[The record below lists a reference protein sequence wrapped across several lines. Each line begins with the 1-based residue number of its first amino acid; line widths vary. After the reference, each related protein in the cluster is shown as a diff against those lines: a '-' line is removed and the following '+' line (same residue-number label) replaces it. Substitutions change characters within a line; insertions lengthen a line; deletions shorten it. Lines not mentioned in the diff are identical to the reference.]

1 MIIKNLIDSLSQ
13 FRFDL
18 KEKIKKIYQNSSF
31 YDKKISRTK
40 DIAFDYK
47 PSPYLLS
54 SIVKYQKKKYKIED
68 FALESIWQNN
78 IKYEEFEKLNNFFWF
93 FSLDLKSSKK
103 ISQSVI
109 SNWINQNK
117 RYDKKSWDFDITSK
131 RIISWLSNH
140 QLSYEDCDE
149 NFKKKF
155 NQSVQKQTNHLLN
168 EIKNLSEV
176 ENKIIGCAAI
186 ILTGLA
192 YKDDNKYLNNGLN
205 LLKRIIKSSIN
216 NQGFP
221 KSRNIKQL
229 VLYLKYFII
238 IREWFKESQNTIPE
252 YIDETIYYLG
262 QSYAFIWQ
270 NIYQDLLFN
279 GNYISNN
286 DDFDQYLKRFGYVFK
301 NENRELAGYAILKNK
316 KIILSMDIGDSP
328 SDNFSKFYQS
338 GALSFEVISNGR
350 KLITNSGYFTDT
362 QNKLNK
368 LSRST
373 ALQSTLSI
381 EDHSSCKY
389 KKLDKFNLVVGKG
402 VRIIKKNTIFEDNYW
417 KISGSHDGYLK
428 EFKTIHEREIEFYP
442 EQMKFVGFDKL
453 LRKNNSKNIKFDI
466 RFHLEPSS
474 KVMKTQDN
482 KSILIELEDEG
493 WKFSCENFDI
503 NIDNGLYLGIKNSH
517 KENQNICVSGICK
530 NKSQIV
536 KWEITKL
543 K

>member
-1 MIIKNLIDSLSQ
+1 MIINNLLTSSNSFLNLKKNL
-13 FRFDL
+13 
-18 KEKIKKIYQNSSF
+18 KKFYQNSDF
-31 YDKKISRTK
+31 YDKKISKIK
-40 DIAFDYK
+40 DTTFDYK

-68 FALESIWQNN
+68 FALDTIWQNTLGLED
-78 IKYEEFEKLNNFFWF
+78 YEKLNNFFWF

-103 ISQSVI
+103 TTQSVI
-109 SNWINQNK
+109 NNWINNNH
-117 RYDKKSWDFDITSK
+117 RYNQKSWDFDITSK

-140 QLSYEDCDE
+140 QLTYEDCDE
-149 NFKKKF
+149 EFKKKF
-155 NQSVQKQTNHLLN
+155 NKSIQKQTNHLLN
-168 EIKNLSEV
+168 EIKNLTEV

-192 YKDDNKYLNNGLN
+192 YQNNKNYLLNGLN
-205 LLKRIIKSSIN
+205 LLKKIIKSSID

-229 VLYLKYFII
+229 ISYLKYFII

-270 NIYQDLLFN
+270 NINQDLLFN

-301 NENRELAGYAILKNK
+301 NENKELAGYAILKNK
-316 KIILSMDIGDSP
+316 RIILTMDIGDSP
-328 SDNFSKFYQS
+328 SNNFSKFYQS
-338 GALSFEVISNGR
+338 GALSFEIISNGK
-350 KLITNSGYFTDT
+350 KLITNCGYFANK

-368 LSRST
+368 LSKST
-373 ALQSTLSI
+373 ALQSTLTI
-381 EDHSSCKY
+381 EDHSSCSY
-389 KKLDKFNLVVGKG
+389 KKLNKSNLVVDKG
-402 VRIIKKNTIFEDNYW
+402 IRISKKNIAFEDNYW

-428 EFKTIHEREIEFYP
+428 KFKTVHEREIEFYP

-453 LRKNNSKNIKFDI
+453 LRKETQKDIKFDI
-466 RFHLEPSS
+466 RFHLNPDA

-493 WKFSCENFDI
+493 WKFNCDNFNI
-503 NIDNGLYLGIKNSH
+503 NIDNGLYLGIKNLY
-517 KENQNICVSGICK
+517 KENQNICISGISRME
-530 NKSQIV
+530 NQTI
-536 KWEITKL
+536 KWELTKL
-543 K
+543 

>member
-1 MIIKNLIDSLSQ
+1 MIIKNLIDIISQ
-13 FRFDL
+13 FHFSL
-18 KEKIKKIYQNSSF
+18 KEKIKKIYQNSRF
-31 YDKKISRTK
+31 YDNKISRTK
-40 DIAFDYK
+40 DITFGYK

-68 FALESIWQNN
+68 FALESIWQSNL
-78 IKYEEFEKLNNFFWF
+78 KYKEFEKLNNFFWF

-103 ISQSVI
+103 ISQTVI
-109 SNWINQNK
+109 NNWINQND
-117 RYDKKSWDFDITSK
+117 RYDGKSWHFDITSK
-131 RIISWLSNH
+131 RLISWLSNH
-140 QLSYEDCDE
+140 QLSYEDCDD

-155 NQSVQKQTNHLLN
+155 NHSIQKQTNHLLN

-192 YKDDNKYLNNGLN
+192 YRDNNKYLEDGLN
-205 LLKRIIKSSIN
+205 LLKKIIKSSIN

-229 VLYLKYFII
+229 VVYLKYFII

-270 NIYQDLLFN
+270 NINQDLLFN

-286 DDFDQYLKRFGYVFK
+286 DDFDQYLKRFGYVFR

-316 KIILSMDIGDSP
+316 KVILSMDIGDSP
-328 SDNFSKFYQS
+328 RDNFSKFYQS
-338 GALSFEVISNGR
+338 GALSFEIISNGK
-350 KLITNSGYFTDT
+350 KLITNSGYFEDKK
-362 QNKLNK
+362 NKLNK
-368 LSRST
+368 FSKST
-373 ALQSTLSI
+373 ALQSTLSV
-381 EDHSSCKY
+381 EDHSSCDF
-389 KKLDKFNLVVGKG
+389 KKKDKFNIIVEKG
-402 VRIIKKNTIFEDNYW
+402 VRIIKKNIVFEDNYW

-428 EFKTIHEREIEFYP
+428 KFKTIHEREVEFYP

-453 LRKNNSKNIKFDI
+453 HLKNNSKDIKFDI
-466 RFHLEPSS
+466 RFHLDPDA

-493 WKFSCENFDI
+493 WKFNCENNNI
-503 NIDNGLYLGIKNSH
+503 NIDNGLYLGNKNSY
-517 KENQNICVSGICK
+517 KENQNINISGISAED
-530 NKSQIV
+530 NKII
-536 KWEITKL
+536 KWEITKIQ
-543 K
+543 

>member
-1 MIIKNLIDSLSQ
+1 MIINNLLTSSNSFLNLKKNL
-13 FRFDL
+13 
-18 KEKIKKIYQNSSF
+18 KKFYQNSDF
-31 YDKKISRTK
+31 YDQKISKIK
-40 DIAFDYK
+40 DTTFDYK

-68 FALESIWQNN
+68 FALDTIWQNTLELED
-78 IKYEEFEKLNNFFWF
+78 YEKLNNFFWF

-103 ISQSVI
+103 TTQSVI
-109 SNWINQNK
+109 NNWINNNH
-117 RYDKKSWDFDITSK
+117 RYNQKSWDFDITSK

-140 QLSYEDCDE
+140 QLTYEDCDE
-149 NFKKKF
+149 EFKKKF
-155 NQSVQKQTNHLLN
+155 NKSIQKQTNHLLN
-168 EIKNLSEV
+168 EIKNLTEV

-192 YKDDNKYLNNGLN
+192 YQNNKNYLLNGLN
-205 LLKRIIKSSIN
+205 LLKKIIKSSID

-229 VLYLKYFII
+229 ISYLKYFII

-270 NIYQDLLFN
+270 NINQDILFN

-286 DDFDQYLKRFGYVFK
+286 NDFDQYLKRFGYVFK
-301 NENRELAGYAILKNK
+301 NENKELAGYAILKNK
-316 KIILSMDIGDSP
+316 RIILTMDIGDSP
-328 SDNFSKFYQS
+328 SNNFSKFYQS
-338 GALSFEVISNGR
+338 GALSFEIISNGK
-350 KLITNSGYFTDT
+350 KLITNCGYFANK

-368 LSRST
+368 LSKST
-373 ALQSTLSI
+373 ALQSTLTI
-381 EDHSSCKY
+381 EDHSSCSY
-389 KKLDKFNLVVGKG
+389 KKLNKSNLVVDKG
-402 VRIIKKNTIFEDNYW
+402 IRISKKNIAFEDNYW

-428 EFKTIHEREIEFYP
+428 KFKTVHEREIEFYP

-453 LRKNNSKNIKFDI
+453 LRKETQKDIKFDI
-466 RFHLEPSS
+466 RFHLNPNA

-493 WKFSCENFDI
+493 WKFNCDNFNI
-503 NIDNGLYLGIKNSH
+503 NIDNGLYLGIKNLY
-517 KENQNICVSGICK
+517 KENQNICISGISRME
-530 NKSQIV
+530 NQTI
-536 KWEITKL
+536 KWELTKL
-543 K
+543 